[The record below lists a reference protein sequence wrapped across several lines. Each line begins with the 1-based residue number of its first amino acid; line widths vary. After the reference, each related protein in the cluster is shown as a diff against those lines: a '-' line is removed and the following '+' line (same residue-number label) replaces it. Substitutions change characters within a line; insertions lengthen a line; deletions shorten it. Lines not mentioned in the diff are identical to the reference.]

1 VGEVNAVNDMNTVI
15 PNMVGRGSRITELTR
30 GADGPLRPIN
40 LATPLRLPSRS
51 QRFASIETFAW
62 HTANHGS
69 ARFSAQNIPRSHT
82 VKTPRTPAVI
92 REPRPTTYDLQRPN
106 F

>member
-1 VGEVNAVNDMNTVI
+1 VGQVNAVNNMNTVI

-51 QRFASIETFAW
+51 QRFASIETLAW

-82 VKTPRTPAVI
+82 VQTPRTPAVI